1 MMLIVSMLA
10 LISFVLVFI
19 HGAVFALLPRPRR
32 QADNCEVAFMMA
44 VAFCYVVTFTFL
56 WVYEPWKLTANTP
69 PSAMFV
75 GLTIFN
81 AGYFFRRIGA
91 LIDGRERRRNQRRAE
106 DESVDRRV
114 RRPSE

>member
-1 MMLIVSMLA
+1 MLIVSMLA
-10 LISFVLVFI
+10 LISFILVFI
-19 HGAVFALLPRPRR
+19 HGLVFAVLPRPRR
-32 QADNCEVAFMMA
+32 QADNCEVAFIMA
-44 VAFCYVVTFTFL
+44 ESFCYVMAFICL
-56 WVYEPWKLTANTP
+56 WMYEPWKLTANTP
-69 PSAMFV
+69 PSAMLV

-106 DESVDRRV
+106 DDSVDRRV

>member
-1 MMLIVSMLA
+1 MLIVSTLA
-10 LISFVLVFI
+10 LISFVLVFM
-19 HGAVFALLPRPRR
+19 HGAVFALQTSARR

-44 VAFCYVVTFTFL
+44 VSLCYVMSFTCM

-75 GLTIFN
+75 GLTVFN

-91 LIDGRERRRNQRRAE
+91 LIDGRERRRTERRAE
-106 DESVDRRV
+106 DESGERRV
-114 RRPSE
+114 RRPPE